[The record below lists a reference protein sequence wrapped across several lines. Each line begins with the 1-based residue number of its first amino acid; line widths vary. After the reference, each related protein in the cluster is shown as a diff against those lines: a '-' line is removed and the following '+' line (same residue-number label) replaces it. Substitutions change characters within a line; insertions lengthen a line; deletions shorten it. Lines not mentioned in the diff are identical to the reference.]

1 MHLWSP
7 LAPAAHIAP
16 PALQLA
22 GSEEAETWAFLQTH
36 FAADGRRFLL
46 ERLGFAE
53 VLPSAPEAEATA
65 EGAAEAEASLAAG
78 MAAGDAAALG
88 AVGEGMAQLSLDQ
101 QQQQQQ
107 QQQALAEQ
115 LLNDDGADFFEQ
127 SPVTGEGMRRG
138 GCTIHAFDP

>member
-46 ERLGFAE
+46 ERLGFGE
-53 VLPSAPEAEATA
+53 VLPAAPEAEAAA

-88 AVGEGMAQLSLDQ
+88 AAGEGMAQLALE
-101 QQQQQQ
+101 QQQ

-138 GCTIHAFDP
+138 GCTIHACDP